1 MRLSRTLLALTAV
14 SMLLFAVSN
23 AAATRPN
30 ATASQT
36 AACNLASPTPNMF
49 PCTINGTT
57 IANPQALGTY
67 CQANPSACSSQ
78 QPGGGPPSGGPPSGG
93 PPSGGPPSGGQP
105 GGGQPGGEMKPCAPG
120 VLPTYTTPCLIPDCE
135 AGQKPSP
142 TKPCR
147 SNSGGGGG
155 GGEGEGEG
163 GGGDGGFDAPPTAR
177 IQKEMKSKYMVINI
191 DVEGSGEKNGSFDV
205 TFQKVVSGVSKT
217 TIGFLNDQLEGD
229 SFVIETSAKT
239 VCFADT
245 PDKDKVPDKVSCRL
259 LDEAAD
265 DFPGSIKSQFRGKV
279 KFDSATYEPVFT
291 ASKIIFLK
299 GTFNVA
305 KIR

>member
-1 MRLSRTLLALTAV
+1 MRLSRTLLALAAV
-14 SMLLFAVSN
+14 SMLLLAVSN

-30 ATASQT
+30 VTASQA
-36 AACNLASPTPNMF
+36 AACNLFAGPTF
-49 PCTINGTT
+49 PCTLGGTT
-57 IANPQALGTY
+57 FATPQALGAY
-67 CQANPSACSSQ
+67 CQANPSACTTQ
-78 QPGGGPPSGGPPSGG
+78 IPGGGPPGGGPPGGG
-93 PPSGGPPSGGQP
+93 PPGGGPP
-105 GGGQPGGEMKPCAPG
+105 GGGPPGGEMKPCAPG
-120 VLPTYTTPCLIPDCE
+120 VLPSYTTPCLIPDCE

-142 TKPCR
+142 SKPCR
-147 SNSGGGGG
+147 GSNSGGGGG
-155 GGEGEGEG
+155 KGDDDGD
-163 GGGDGGFDAPPTAR
+163 DGGFDAPPTAR

-245 PDKDKVPDKVSCRL
+245 PDKDKVPDKVSCRK

-279 KFDSATYEPVFT
+279 NFNSASYEPVFT

>member
-1 MRLSRTLLALTAV
+1 M
-14 SMLLFAVSN
+14 
-23 AAATRPN
+23 
-30 ATASQT
+30 Q
-36 AACNLASPTPNMF
+36 
-49 PCTINGTT
+49 
-57 IANPQALGTY
+57 
-67 CQANPSACSSQ
+67 
-78 QPGGGPPSGGPPSGG
+78 
-93 PPSGGPPSGGQP
+93 
-105 GGGQPGGEMKPCAPG
+105 PCAPG
-120 VLPTYTTPCLIPDCE
+120 VLPSMTTPCLIPDCE

-245 PDKDKVPDKVSCRL
+245 LDKDKVPDKVSCKL

>member
-30 ATASQT
+30 ATASQA

-57 IANPQALGTY
+57 IADPQALGTY

-93 PPSGGPPSGGQP
+93 PPSGGPP
-105 GGGQPGGEMKPCAPG
+105 GGEMQPCAPG
-120 VLPTYTTPCLIPDCE
+120 VLPSMTTPCLIPACE

-142 TKPCR
+142 SKPCR
-147 SNSGGGGG
+147 GSNSGGGRD
-155 GGEGEGEG
+155 EGDDE
-163 GGGDGGFDAPPTAR
+163 GDGGFDAPPTAG

-245 PDKDKVPDKVSCRL
+245 ADKDKVPDKVSCRK

-279 KFDSATYEPVFT
+279 KFNSASYEPVFT